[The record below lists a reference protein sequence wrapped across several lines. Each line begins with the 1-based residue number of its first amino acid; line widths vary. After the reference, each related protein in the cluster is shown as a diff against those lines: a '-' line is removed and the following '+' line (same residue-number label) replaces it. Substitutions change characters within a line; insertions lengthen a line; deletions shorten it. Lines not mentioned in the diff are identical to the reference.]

1 MEDSVARKIAYGL
14 SILLILS
21 VLGISQEYNPSEAML
36 KVIKLTDKIYKLQC
50 ISGTYTNLLASVG
63 NDGILLVDTGYP
75 QTGDILKQEIKKL
88 GSGKVK
94 IVVNTHEHNDH
105 VLGNE
110 KFADEAIIISHE
122 RVREAYS
129 GKYFALKAI
138 PRPGAPQVVF
148 ADELT
153 IFFNG
158 EEVRLRHYPGGHT
171 LGDVVVYFTESKI
184 VFVGD
189 MVFAD
194 CFPSAD
200 ISRGGDLK
208 LCLKNVQKIIDDYPK
223 DSTFINGHGPD
234 YSTEDL
240 RKYLEVGITTQKMIE
255 DEIEKGKTVKEIL
268 KSDLLDDWKKW
279 GERVVSNE
287 EWITCVYQQNLKENS
302 KSRTSIS
309 KPLTEALIKGDIKKV
324 IMLYKHLRQNEPDKH
339 NFAEDQLNILG
350 YQLLARNMVK
360 EAIEIFKLNVEAYP
374 ESGNVYDSLAEA
386 YMNDGNKELAIKF
399 YLKSLEK
406 DPSNDN
412 ARGMLERLGY
422 KKD

>member
-1 MEDSVARKIAYGL
+1 MVKKITNGL

-21 VLGISQEYNPSEAML
+21 VLSVSQEYNPSEEML

-63 NDGILLVDTGYP
+63 EDGILLVDTGYQ

-88 GSGKVK
+88 GNGQVK

-105 VLGNE
+105 VLGNK
-110 KFADEAIIISHE
+110 KFADEAVIISHE
-122 RVREAYS
+122 RVRKAYS
-129 GKYFALKAI
+129 GEYFALNAI
-138 PRPGAPQVVF
+138 SRPGIPQVVF
-148 ADELT
+148 KDELT

-158 EEVRLRHYPGGHT
+158 EEVKLRHYPGGHS
-171 LGDVVVYFTESKI
+171 LGDVAVYFTKSKI

-189 MVFAD
+189 MVFAG
-194 CFPSAD
+194 CFPTAD

-208 LCLKNVQKIIDDYPK
+208 LCLKNVQKIIDDYPE
-223 DSTFINGHGPD
+223 DSAFINGHGPD

-240 RKYLEVGITTQKMIE
+240 KKYLEVGITTQKMIE
-255 DEIEKGKTVKEIL
+255 DEIEKGKTIKEIL
-268 KSDLLDDWKKW
+268 RSDLLADWKKW
-279 GERVVSNE
+279 GEGVVSNE
-287 EWITCVYQQNLKENS
+287 EWINCVYQQYLKENN
-302 KSRTSIS
+302 KSRVSIS
-309 KPLTEALIKGDIKKV
+309 KPLTEAITRSDIKEVVK
-324 IMLYKHLRQNEPDKH
+324 LYKQLRQNEPDKY
-339 NFAEDQLNILG
+339 NFAENQLNILG

-360 EAIEIFKLNVEAYP
+360 GAIEIFKLNVEAYP

-386 YMNDGNKELAIKF
+386 YMNDGNRELAIKF

-412 ARGMLERLGY
+412 ARGMLKRLGY
-422 KKD
+422 KKE